1 MRFEKQRKAKSW
13 QKVATKVAT
22 KSNLQKISRKFCVYN
37 FLQIRDLR
45 MVGASGFEPETF
57 CTPSKRA
64 TSLRYAPMG
73 EKCPQNVA
81 TFL

>member
-1 MRFEKQRKAKSW
+1 
-13 QKVATKVAT
+13 
-22 KSNLQKISRKFCVYN
+22 
-37 FLQIRDLR
+37 

-81 TFL
+81 TFPRFVKHKGSSFNDLRNSLEHDASCS